1 MKNIPILLL
10 LFTFIACQPE
20 EEKADAYGNF
30 EADPTIVGAEANG
43 RLLYLHVEEGER
55 LEAGKLVGLIDTTQ
69 LHLQKLQIKAT
80 ISALGNKTR
89 SPLPEIEVL
98 REQNRNLEREK
109 ARIEALLADKA
120 ATPKQLDDIQ
130 AQIDVVEKQI
140 EAARQRVN
148 DTNRSILS
156 EADPL
161 YAQLAVLDEQIRKCY
176 IYNPVSGTVLTQMAK
191 SNEMAGFGTPLY
203 RIASLD
209 TLTLRS
215 YFSANQLSN
224 IRLGQEVEVLIDQ
237 PGESPMRSY
246 RGTIEWIA
254 SEAEFTPKTI
264 QTKEERVNLVYAAK
278 IDVPNSDKMLKIG
291 MPGEVWIS
299 SRKIVSSDE

>member
-10 LFTFIACQPE
+10 LLTFIACQPE
-20 EEKADAYGNF
+20 EERAEAYGNF

-43 RLLYLHVEEGER
+43 RLLYLNVEEGAS

-80 ISALGNKTR
+80 ISALGSKTR

-98 REQNRNLEREK
+98 REQSRTLEREK

-140 EAARQRVN
+140 EAARQRVS

-176 IYNPVSGTVLTQMAK
+176 IYNPISGTVLTRLAK

-209 TLTLRS
+209 TLSLRA
-215 YFSANQLSN
+215 YFSANQLST

-237 PGESPMRSY
+237 PDERPMRSY

-254 SEAEFTPKTI
+254 GEAEFTPKTI
-264 QTKEERVNLVYAAK
+264 QTKEERVNLVYGAK
-278 IDVPNSDKMLKIG
+278 INVPNSDKMLKIG
-291 MPGEVWIS
+291 MPGEVWVT